1 MKELIEKTFKNYNI
15 LLTKDQ
21 IDKFYIYFSFLIEEN
36 EKYNLTAII
45 NPQEV
50 IVKHFVD
57 SVLPYKSIKKNS
69 LVVDVGTGAGFPGI
83 PLKIIR
89 EDINLTLVDSLQK
102 RINFLNQ
109 LIEKLNL
116 NNVKTFHARVEDF
129 CKTNREKFDY
139 VISRAVA
146 PLPTLS
152 EYMIPLTKI
161 GGICLIYKSEKLD
174 EELKISKHAITILG
188 GKVEKIENFTL
199 FEYKSTRKILFL
211 RKLTHSNE
219 KFPRQKNLPKLKPI
233 L

>member
-21 IDKFYIYFSFLIEEN
+21 IDKFYIYFSYLIEEN
-36 EKYNLTAII
+36 EKYNLTAIT

-211 RKLTHSNE
+211 RKSTHSDA
-219 KFPRQKNLPKLKPI
+219 KFPRQKNLPKSKPI